1 MINCNICYYRKICTL
16 FKTRQ
21 DVQGDIKVQ
30 ILGCNFYR
38 QDMQT
43 QMLSVR
49 SYDLDYSARSDKI
62 KAAQPQKSKA
72 LPVSVSMT
80 KGTGMHFSVDDK
92 DIS

>member
-1 MINCNICYYRKICTL
+1 
-16 FKTRQ
+16 
-21 DVQGDIKVQ
+21 
-30 ILGCNFYR
+30 
-38 QDMQT
+38 MQA

-49 SYDLDYSARSDKI
+49 NYDLDYSARSDKI